1 MALGYTYATMISD
14 QNMAIFK
21 WPRSKSSYQVP
32 ECVDAFPFQLQALAQ
47 PDDLLQE
54 LDGVAA
60 NLTIHPHYLERR
72 CQWLQ
77 ADRAVQ
83 AGS

>member
-1 MALGYTYATMISD
+1 MD
-14 QNMAIFK
+14 NFNR
-21 WPRSKSSYQVP
+21 PRSKSSYQVP
-32 ECVDAFPFQLQALAQ
+32 ECVDAFPFQLEALAQ

-77 ADRAVQ
+77 ADRAVK